1 MKIEHGVRALL
12 RTVVVAA
19 LSATGVVAA
28 MALIKIFGDAA
39 CAAVL
44 ALFVGLAIHS
54 WRTTDSRP

>member
-1 MKIEHGVRALL
+1 MKIEHGVSALL
-12 RTVVVAA
+12 RTAVIVI

-28 MALIKIFGDAA
+28 MALIKIFGDGL
-39 CAAVL
+39 CATVL